1 MNYQSERVQRIKV
14 SPSMAI
20 SVQAKTM
27 KAEGQDV
34 IDLSLGEPDFDTP
47 AHIID
52 AAERAMRQGQTRYTA
67 ADGTP
72 ELKAAISRKF
82 QRENGLN
89 YAPNEVSVANGAKQI
104 IFNALLA
111 TLEPGDE
118 VVIPAPY
125 WVSYSDMVTVL
136 GGVPV
141 VLACGAEHG
150 FLMTG
155 ERLAQSITPK
165 TRWVIL
171 NSPSNPS
178 GAIYTQEQWAELGET
193 LKAFPRVLIMSDEI
207 YEHIVYDQPF
217 VSFGNACPELRDRS
231 LLVNGVSKTYA
242 MTGWRIGYAAG
253 PQGLIAAMSKIQ
265 SQSTGNPCSIAQAA
279 AVEALT
285 ASQDFIAPMVA
296 EYKARRDLVVN
307 ELVKIPGL
315 KTLSPQGAFYTFS
328 NCEAF
333 LGIQA
338 PDGSQIN
345 DDTDLAAYLLRVA
358 KVATVPGSAFGLG
371 SHLRLSFATSQSV
384 LADALKRIGT
394 ALSELNV
401 EARA

>member
-1 MNYQSERVQRIKV
+1 MNYESERVQRITT

-20 SVQAKTM
+20 SLQAKAM
-27 KAEGQDV
+27 RAAGENV
-34 IDLSLGEPDFDTP
+34 IDLSLGEPDFETP
-47 AHIID
+47 AHIVD
-52 AAERAMRQGQTRYTA
+52 AADRAMRQGQTRYTA

-72 ELKAAISRKF
+72 ELKAAIAQKF
-82 QRENGLN
+82 KKENGLSF
-89 YAPNEVSVANGAKQI
+89 ATNEVSVANGAKQI

-141 VLACGAEHG
+141 VLECGAEQG
-150 FLMTG
+150 FLITG
-155 ERLAQSITPK
+155 QRLAASITPK

-178 GAIYTQEQWAELGET
+178 GAIYTKEQWIDLGASLRE
-193 LKAFPRVLIMSDEI
+193 FPRVLIMSDEI
-207 YEHIVYDQPF
+207 YEHIVYDRPF
-217 VSFGNACPELRDRS
+217 VSFGVACPELRDRS

-253 PQGLIAAMSKIQ
+253 PQGLIAAMGKIQ
-265 SQSTGNPCSIAQAA
+265 SQSTGNPCSISQAA

-285 ASQDFIAPMVA
+285 ANQDFLAAMVA

-307 ELVKIPGL
+307 GLAKITGL
-315 KTLSPQGAFYTFS
+315 DIISPEGAFYVFPR
-328 NCEAF
+328 CDAF
-333 LGIQA
+333 FGMQTPDDGIIQ
-338 PDGSQIN
+338 N
-345 DDTDLAAYLLRVA
+345 DSELAAYLLRRA
-358 KVATVPGSAFGLG
+358 KVATVPGAAFGLG
-371 SHLRLSFATSQSV
+371 SYIRLSFATSQSV
-384 LADALKRIGT
+384 LADAMDRVGAALKD
-394 ALSELNV
+394 LK
-401 EARA
+401 ARAA

>member
-1 MNYQSERVQRIKV
+1 MNYESERVQRITA

-20 SVQAKTM
+20 SLQAKAM
-27 KAEGQDV
+27 RAEGHNV

-47 AHIID
+47 AHILD
-52 AAERAMRQGQTRYTA
+52 AAEKAMRTGQTRYTA

-72 ELKAAISRKF
+72 ELKAAIVQKF
-82 QRENGLN
+82 QRENGLTFTK
-89 YAPNEVSVANGAKQI
+89 NEVSVANGAKQI

-141 VLACGAEHG
+141 VLACGADQG
-150 FLMTG
+150 FVVSG
-155 ERLAQSITPK
+155 ERLAERITPK

-178 GAIYTQEQWAELGET
+178 GAIYANEQWQSVGAV
-193 LKAFPRVLIMSDEI
+193 LKQFPRVLVMSDEI
-207 YEHIVYDQPF
+207 YEHIVYDSPF

-242 MTGWRIGYAAG
+242 MTGWRVGYAAG
-253 PQGLIAAMSKIQ
+253 PQGLITAMGKIQ

-285 ASQDFIAPMVA
+285 ASQDFLKPMVA

-307 ELVKIPGL
+307 RLADIEGL
-315 KTLSPQGAFYTFS
+315 EVFSPQGAFY
-328 NCEAF
+328 AF
-333 LGIQA
+333 PYCGA
-338 PDGSQIN
+338 FFGKRDADGVQIN
-345 DDTDLAAYLLRVA
+345 NDTELAAYLLRRA
-358 KVATVPGSAFGLG
+358 QVATVPGAAFGLE
-371 SHLRLSFATSQSV
+371 SYIRLSFATSQDV
-384 LADALKRIGT
+384 LADALQRISE
-394 ALSELNV
+394 ALAELSD
-401 EARA
+401 AT

>member
-1 MNYQSERVQRIKV
+1 MNYQSERVQRITE

-20 SVQAKTM
+20 SLQAKAM
-27 KAEGQDV
+27 RAEGQNV

-47 AHIID
+47 AHILD
-52 AAERAMRQGQTRYTA
+52 AAERAMRSGQTRYTA

-72 ELKAAISRKF
+72 ELKAAIVQKF
-82 QRENGLN
+82 QRENGLT
-89 YAPNEVSVANGAKQI
+89 YTLKEVSVGNGAKQI

-141 VLACGAEHG
+141 LLPCGAEDG
-150 FLMTG
+150 FLVTG
-155 ERLAQSITPK
+155 QRLAQSITPK

-178 GAIYTQEQWAELGET
+178 GAIYTKTQWMDLGT
-193 LKAFPRVLIMSDEI
+193 ALQAFPRVLIMSDEI
-207 YEHIVYDQPF
+207 YEHIVYDHPF
-217 VSFGNACPELRDRS
+217 ISFGNACPELRDRS

-253 PQGLIAAMSKIQ
+253 PQGLIAAMGKIQ
-265 SQSTGNPCSIAQAA
+265 SQSTSNPCSISQAA
-279 AVEALT
+279 ATEALS
-285 ASQDFIAPMVA
+285 ASQDFLGPMVA
-296 EYKARRDLVVN
+296 EYKARRDLVVSG
-307 ELVKIPGL
+307 LARIPGL
-315 KTLSPQGAFYTFS
+315 EVISPQGAFY
-328 NCEAF
+328 AF
-333 LGIQA
+333 PQCASFFGMRA

-345 DDTDLAAYLLRVA
+345 NDTDLAAYLLRRG
-358 KVATVPGSAFGLG
+358 KVATVPGSAFGLQA
-371 SHLRLSFATSQSV
+371 HIRLSFATSQSV
-384 LADALKRIGT
+384 LADALERMGA
-394 ALSELNV
+394 ALKELS
-401 EARA
+401 A